1 MVYPKVIIA
10 RIMLHRKD
18 LQKEALGIDEDEPI
32 IENFNMHIKVDSI
45 GGLIPV
51 PDDDGVI
58 DFQYCHII
66 LQGHDFIIQ
75 YPYKR
80 LCEIMES
87 MNKYE

>member
-1 MVYPKVIIA
+1 MIYPKVIVA
-10 RIMLHRKD
+10 RIMLHKKD
-18 LQKEALGIDEDEPI
+18 LQKEALGIDEEPI
-32 IENFNMHIKVDSI
+32 FEYYNMHIKVADI
-45 GGLIPV
+45 GGLLPV
-51 PDDDGVI
+51 PDDEGII

-80 LCEIMES
+80 LCDIMES